1 MEITKTINDKG
12 FSQASLLYSVSS
24 SSESGGEIGWIKSAS
39 LYKKIR
45 EKVENLAIG
54 EITKPI
60 VVPSGFLILKL
71 EDKRVSE
78 IKLNIEKEIKLIS
91 QRKTREQLNQLSNI
105 YFNKIKKDVIVN
117 EL

>member
-1 MEITKTINDKG
+1 M
-12 FSQASLLYSVSS
+12 L
-24 SSESGGEIGWIKSAS
+24 
-39 LYKKIR
+39 KI
-45 EKVENLAIG
+45 
-54 EITKPI
+54 
-60 VVPSGFLILKL
+60 

-78 IKLNIEKEIKLIS
+78 IKLNLEKEIKLIS